1 MAPRQEPV
9 TAIALAVRNLR
20 TTIGWSQRELGRRAG
35 VSQSMV
41 CLVEL
46 GSLPDLTLSTVAA
59 LVGAMGGRLVVDIDA
74 PYLGDRER
82 QRDPAHAALSA
93 HVAGR
98 LRRAGWDVRTEVEV
112 GGDRSRGWIDA
123 LAFHPASG
131 VMLVIEIKTEI
142 RDVGQIERSLGW
154 YEREA
159 WAAARR
165 IGWQPSRAIGC
176 LLLLATE
183 ANDAR
188 VAANRAS
195 IQAGF
200 PLRGP
205 PPCSDRRRRGGA
217 AGAGPGDCHGRPAV
231 AQASVVRGAPRRW
244 PPVPRAVPR
253 LRGLHARDPASS
265 LTAPRSPSCGWFIKW
280 AANALGHPP
289 IPTDSGGGQ
298 AQRTPI

>member
-1 MAPRQEPV
+1 MVGGLVQS
-9 TAIALAVRNLR
+9 LR

-46 GSLPDLTLSTVAA
+46 GSLPDLTFSTAA
-59 LVGAMGGRLVVDIDA
+59 TLVGAMGGRLSVDVDA

-93 HVAGR
+93 HIIGR

-112 GGDRSRGWIDA
+112 GADRSRGWIDV
-123 LAFHPASG
+123 LAVHRVSG

-142 RDVGQIERSLGW
+142 RDLGQIERSLGW

-165 IGWQPSRAIGC
+165 MGWRPSRAIGC
-176 LLLLATE
+176 LLLLATD

-188 VAANRAS
+188 VDANRTS

-200 PLRGP
+200 PLRARDLAP
-205 PPCSDRRRRGGA
+205 IV
-217 AGAGPGDCHGRPAV
+217 AGE
-231 AQASVVRGAPRRW
+231 
-244 PPVPRAVPR
+244 AVPR
-253 LRGLHARDPASS
+253 EQGRAIAMVD
-265 LTAPRSPSCGWFIKW
+265 PRSRRRAWCG
-280 AANALGHPP
+280 ALRLDGRRSPAP
-289 IPTDSGGGQ
+289 YLDYARFMRATRR
-298 AQRTPI
+298 AR

>member
-93 HVAGR
+93 HIIGR

-112 GGDRSRGWIDA
+112 GGDRSRGWIDV
-123 LAFHPASG
+123 LAVHRVSG
-131 VMLVIEIKTEI
+131 VLLVIEIKTEI
-142 RDVGQIERSLGW
+142 RDLGQIERSLGW

-165 IGWQPSRAIGC
+165 MGWRPSRVLGC
-176 LLLLATE
+176 LLLLATD

-188 VAANRAS
+188 VDANRTS

-200 PLRGP
+200 PLRARDLAPIVAGEAAP
-205 PPCSDRRRRGGA
+205 REQGRAIAMVDPRSRRRAWCGA
-217 AGAGPGDCHGRPAV
+217 LRLDGR
-231 AQASVVRGAPRRW
+231 
-244 PPVPRAVPR
+244 
-253 LRGLHARDPASS
+253 
-265 LTAPRSPSCGWFIKW
+265 RSPAPYLDYASFMR
-280 AANALGHPP
+280 ATRRA
-289 IPTDSGGGQ
+289 
-298 AQRTPI
+298 R